1 MVRDRNRGRFR
12 DRDSSS
18 FGDRDSSDRPPRND
32 RPRSGG
38 FSRDNSRGSR
48 YSGDRDSYQ
57 PRRDSQS
64 RDSYPSR
71 GSNRPRDSN
80 RDSYPSRG
88 DRPRDSFSS
97 NRDND
102 RPRDS
107 FSPRNNERRRDSFS
121 PRNTD
126 RQRDSFRQPSDDTE
140 QKFSSSKPS
149 FQKQPRRDAIPVDSM
164 NRRELFMKKAKFSVA
179 EAYKSRDMLLSGV
192 TKTVVDLDEAIN
204 LLSERLEHWYSVYFP
219 EFRTDD
225 KLKFA
230 KFVLVF
236 DKKNISQSDLESI
249 LGPKKASEVVASSST
264 SMGADLPPGDLDELR
279 TLARLIVNLADA
291 REQFEKYQ
299 SSLAMEICPNLSTLA
314 GPDIA
319 AKLLSHVGS
328 LKRLSILPSSTLQV
342 LGAENSL
349 FKHLKNRRIPP
360 PKHGIIFQNPK
371 ISASPRGVRGKI
383 ARALSNKMALAL
395 KADAYTKRDLSVS
408 LKEDFES
415 RVAKIME
422 DFSREKSKRKGGE
435 F

>member
-1 MVRDRNRGRFR
+1 MNKDRNRGRFR
-12 DRDSSS
+12 DNDRSDSRDRPRRSDSGS
-18 FGDRDSSDRPPRND
+18 DNDRGGFRRDRDS
-32 RPRSGG
+32 
-38 FSRDNSRGSR
+38 
-48 YSGDRDSYQ
+48 GDRTSYS
-57 PRRDSQS
+57 PRRDSYSQGS
-64 RDSYPSR
+64 SYSDR
-71 GSNRPRDSN
+71 RS
-80 RDSYPSRG
+80 

-97 NRDND
+97 RDSD

-107 FSPRNNERRRDSFS
+107 FRSRDRSRDQRNDERSRDSFS
-121 PRNTD
+121 SRNSDRPRDQDRPRNFDKPRDSD
-126 RQRDSFRQPSDDTE
+126 RPRDSFRSRDERRD
-140 QKFSSSKPS
+140 SSERS
-149 FQKQPRRDAIPVDSM
+149 FAPRRDAIPVDST

-230 KFVLVF
+230 RFVLVF
-236 DKKNISQSDLESI
+236 DKKNVDSSKLEEI
-249 LGPKKASEVVASSST
+249 LGPKKASDVVSQASS
-264 SMGADLPPGDLDELR
+264 SMGADLPQSDLDQLR
-279 TLARLIVNLADA
+279 ILASLIVSLAQA
-291 REQFEKYQ
+291 RSEFERYQ
-299 SSLAMEICPNLSTLA
+299 SSLAQEIAPNLSSLA
-314 GPDIA
+314 GPDVA

-328 LKRLSILPSSTLQV
+328 LKRLSVLPSSTLQV

-371 ISASPRGVRGKI
+371 ISSSPKATRGKI

-395 KADAYTKRDLSVS
+395 KADAYTKRDISSL
-408 LKEDFES
+408 LKEDFEK
-415 RVAKIME
+415 RFNQIME
-422 DFSREKSKRKGGE
+422 DFSREKSKRKGAE